1 MEIVDPSR
9 IQALVQ
15 GLADEYSRK
24 IILSAI
30 PKAKSVED
38 MSRENDIPLSTCY
51 RRVHEL
57 LNSQILLV
65 ERIIVTPEGKKYEL
79 LRSSYRAVNVTFDG
93 GVMKV
98 EAVINEDV
106 AEKLRRLWMAMREP
120 DKLSR
125 VGNDSNS
132 IKGTGGDIKKR

>member
-1 MEIVDPSR
+1 V
-9 IQALVQ
+9 QALVQ

-30 PKAKSVED
+30 PASKSVED

-57 LNSQILLV
+57 LDAQILVV
-65 ERIIVTPEGKKYEL
+65 EKIIVTPDGKKYEL
-79 LRSSYRAVNVTFDG
+79 LRSSYKAVSVSFDG

-98 EAVINEDV
+98 DALINEDV
-106 AEKLRRLWMAMREP
+106 AEKLRRLWMTMRE
-120 DKLSR
+120 
-125 VGNDSNS
+125 
-132 IKGTGGDIKKR
+132 TQ

>member
-1 MEIVDPSR
+1 LEIADPTR
-9 IQALVQ
+9 VQALVQ

-30 PKAKSVED
+30 PAAKSVED

-57 LNSQILLV
+57 LDAQILV
-65 ERIIVTPEGKKYEL
+65 VQRIIVTPDGKKYEL
-79 LRSSYRAVNVTFDG
+79 LRSAYRSVTVSFDG
-93 GVMKV
+93 GVLRV

-106 AEKLRRLWMAMREP
+106 SEKLRRLW
-120 DKLSR
+120 LSMKE
-125 VGNDSNS
+125 S
-132 IKGTGGDIKKR
+132 K

>member
-1 MEIVDPSR
+1 MEITDPTR
-9 IQALVQ
+9 VQALVQ

-24 IILSAI
+24 ILLSAI

-38 MSRENDIPLSTCY
+38 MSRENDIPLSTAY

-57 LNSQILLV
+57 LNAQILVV
-65 ERIIVTPEGKKYEL
+65 ERIIVTPDGKKYEL
-79 LRSSYRAVNVTFDG
+79 LRSSYRAINVTFDG

-106 AEKLRRLWMAMREP
+106 AEKLKRLWLSMRE
-120 DKLSR
+120 
-125 VGNDSNS
+125 VQ
-132 IKGTGGDIKKR
+132 

>member
-1 MEIVDPSR
+1 MEISDPSR
-9 IQALVQ
+9 VQALVK

-24 IILSAI
+24 ILLSTI

-57 LNSQILLV
+57 LDSQILVV
-65 ERIIVTPEGKKYEL
+65 EKIIVTPEGKKYEL
-79 LRSSYRAVNVTFDG
+79 LRSAYRAVNVTFDG

-98 EAVINEDV
+98 DAMINEDV
-106 AEKLRRLWMAMREP
+106 AEKLRRLWLTMKETR
-120 DKLSR
+120 
-125 VGNDSNS
+125 
-132 IKGTGGDIKKR
+132 

>member
-1 MEIVDPSR
+1 LEISEPSR
-9 IQALVQ
+9 IQALVA

-24 IILSAI
+24 ILLSAI

-57 LNSQILLV
+57 LDSQILVV

-79 LRSSYRAVNVTFDG
+79 LRSAYRAVNVTFDG

-98 EAVINEDV
+98 DAIINEDV
-106 AEKLRRLWMAMREP
+106 AEKLRRLWLTMKETR
-120 DKLSR
+120 
-125 VGNDSNS
+125 
-132 IKGTGGDIKKR
+132 

>member
-1 MEIVDPSR
+1 LEISEPSR

-57 LNSQILLV
+57 LDSQILVV

-79 LRSSYRAVNVTFDG
+79 LRSAYRAVNVSFDG
-93 GVMKV
+93 GVLKV
-98 EAVINEDV
+98 DALINEDV
-106 AEKLRRLWMAMREP
+106 AEKLRRLWLTMKET
-120 DKLSR
+120 K
-125 VGNDSNS
+125 
-132 IKGTGGDIKKR
+132 

>member
-1 MEIVDPSR
+1 LEIADPSR
-9 IQALVQ
+9 IQAIVQ

-57 LNSQILLV
+57 LDSQILLV
-65 ERIIVTPEGKKYEL
+65 EKIIVTPDGKKYEL
-79 LRSSYRAVNVTFDG
+79 LRSAYRAVNVTFDG

-98 EAVINEDV
+98 EAMINEDV
-106 AEKLRRLWMAMREP
+106 AEKLRRLWLTMKET
-120 DKLSR
+120 K
-125 VGNDSNS
+125 
-132 IKGTGGDIKKR
+132 